1 MKAIYILYIAMAAS
15 AWALSGCGG
24 KTSVADEL
32 QREESTNTKVADDE
46 IYTLGHQA
54 GEAMLRECT
63 DMEQI
68 ELRLLDTR
76 ARINLIR
83 GRVDDQAASD
93 YTHGFTDAIRE
104 NCDSLAQMLELK

>member
-1 MKAIYILYIAMAAS
+1 MRLINILTLATLCCTA
-15 AWALSGCGG
+15 GCAE
-24 KTSVADEL
+24 KNQTTVEI
-32 QREESTNTKVADDE
+32 QREESPQTKVYDTE
-46 IYTLGHQA
+46 IYDLGHKA
-54 GEAMLRECT
+54 GVSMLNECT
-63 DMEQI
+63 TIEQI

-104 NCDSLAQMLELK
+104 NCDSLAQKLELK